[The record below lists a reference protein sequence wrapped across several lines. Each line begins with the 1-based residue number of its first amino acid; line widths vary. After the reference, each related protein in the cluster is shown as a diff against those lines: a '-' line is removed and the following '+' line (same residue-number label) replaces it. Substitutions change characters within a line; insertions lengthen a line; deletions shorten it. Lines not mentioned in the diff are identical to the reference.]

1 MSIEKRN
8 NILGD
13 EELDVI
19 AGGVDNQSKFEEING
34 SILEILPNSGFTV
47 QLDNGEVIKA
57 YTAGALRQYYNRI
70 KAGDRVSVKRIASDG
85 SNPRVTYVF
94 KG

>member
-13 EELDVI
+13 EELDGI

-47 QLDNGEVIKA
+47 QLYNGEVIKA
-57 YTAGALRQYYNRI
+57 YTAGALR
-70 KAGDRVSVKRIASDG
+70 
-85 SNPRVTYVF
+85 
-94 KG
+94 